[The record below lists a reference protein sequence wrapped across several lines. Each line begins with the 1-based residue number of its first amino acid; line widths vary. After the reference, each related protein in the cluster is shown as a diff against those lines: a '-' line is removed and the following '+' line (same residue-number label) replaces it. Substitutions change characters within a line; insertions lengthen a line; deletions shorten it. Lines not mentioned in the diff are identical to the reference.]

1 MMDWNKETDYRI
13 HGVAHKRQVTAQVD
27 SQSVIEILG
36 EPLQVIGAYKRLF
49 WARLGPGGFIVP
61 HIDAAPFH
69 DRWHIPVEPAGWF
82 WQDGEQ
88 FQPQHMVPFQVQHWL
103 PHAVW
108 NDTDRDRIHL
118 IIDRM
123 WQPPEAPDFQP
134 LVVTDHTIPEIEELA
149 AALADPV

>member
-1 MMDWNKETDYRI
+1 MDWNKETDFRT
-13 HGVAHKRQVTAQVD
+13 HGVAHLRQVTPGVD
-27 SQSVIEILG
+27 PALLEEELLTVPGPYQRV
-36 EPLQVIGAYKRLF
+36 F
-49 WARLGPGGFIVP
+49 WARLGPGGFIAP
-61 HIDAAPFH
+61 HIDAAPFW

-118 IIDRM
+118 IVDRQ

-134 LVVTDHTIPEIEELA
+134 LVVTDDIIPEIEALT
-149 AALADPV
+149 AALTHPV